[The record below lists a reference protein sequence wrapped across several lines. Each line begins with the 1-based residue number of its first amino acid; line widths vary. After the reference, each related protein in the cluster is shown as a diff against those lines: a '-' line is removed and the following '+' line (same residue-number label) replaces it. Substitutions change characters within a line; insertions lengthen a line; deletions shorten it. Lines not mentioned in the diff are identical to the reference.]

1 MKRVRAADTA
11 MPYSSTLLEEKS
23 GESPANARKVVTLKK
38 VQNPAT
44 NDLWVPIKAGEAT
57 TSMFIDSG
65 CDYTIIPP
73 EFYHESMGRI
83 EDSDINLRAWGAEEL
98 LKVKG
103 MVNTTL
109 ETTKGAK
116 KTTKVYIVD
125 GIHPEPLLGAFD
137 AKDLGFIKINKGGR
151 DPTKE
156 ETASIKLLTPSNIR
170 DSLKIDII
178 THPEIEKVD
187 KVELEKVMETVG
199 KFKGVVFNDQ
209 KIGKIDCEP
218 IHLEYESDFKPEQ
231 PRFRN
236 VPINYQPEVSKLL
249 DFLRKQDVIED
260 VDPKDNYDCVMN
272 VVVTDKKNGSIR
284 MNIDNTPLNHGMK
297 RTKFHVQT
305 PQEIRHDLKEAKIF
319 SEMDMGWGY
328 HQIEIDTETSKRS
341 IFQTHE
347 GIHRMKR
354 LYFGPTASSGLFHSE
369 VRKALNGLKGV
380 TSIHDNILVW
390 GKDYEDHLTNLKEC
404 LERCGQKGITL
415 KLEKSSFCLNRIKW
429 FGRIFTEAGV
439 TADTDKLEHIKQM
452 GRPKNTEEVRSL
464 LMACQYNAKFFM
476 ENSADKS
483 YEDITD
489 PLRKLLKKGV
499 KFSWDDEEESSY
511 QNLMNAMN
519 NPATL
524 QPYDPSRTTH
534 IVADSSEHGMQG
546 SIYQEVGQEVWV
558 PVDHASR
565 SLTPTEQ
572 GYNPIERESLAQNWA
587 MEQFRFYV
595 VGKPFTA
602 WTDHQPL
609 VNIYNKRQRP
619 TSKRISKHRDGV
631 QDLEYEM
638 KYLKGEC
645 MPCDFGSR
653 HANSIAHLTMEDQ
666 MALGFDHGQDI
677 YIRKMVI
684 LNSSPD
690 ALQIDE
696 IKEAARKDMVYNQT
710 KFQLLSGGRPPENSV
725 YSRIWKELC
734 VNDDLIVKGHKIV
747 LPNAEA
753 KPGSGNV
760 RDKILEIAH
769 EGHPGATT
777 MKRYLRSRVWF
788 PGIDRRTED
797 LTRDCIP
804 CQASTETKH
813 RDPLTP
819 TEPPVGVWE
828 ELAADHWGPT
838 PEGKFLLVVIDK
850 LSRFPEVRVVTGTS
864 AEANIEAFDSIF
876 TTHGNCKVLYT
887 DNGPPFN
894 GGDAH
899 LLQRYFRWAG
909 IKHKPTI
916 SAEDPEA
923 NGLAESFMKHLGKIW
938 HTSYIERRDPVAEM
952 RKHLQMVR
960 ATPHPTTGKSPA
972 SLMYPGREYRT
983 RLPNPIKQPSD
994 PEKEIEEARNHDRA
1008 TKAKQKAYKDKKSYV
1023 KPHSIAVGDRVL
1035 LKQRKT
1041 KMVPPYD
1048 PDPYCVVEVRGHQ
1061 ITAMRRGKTIK
1072 RDAQKWK
1079 LVGTSQEEAG
1089 SSEEDTIDDSDCE
1102 GTAVAEATQNPIV
1115 ERASPVLLPEPVG
1128 PRRNPTRRRQP
1139 PERLTY
1145 T

>member
-1 MKRVRAADTA
+1 
-11 MPYSSTLLEEKS
+11 
-23 GESPANARKVVTLKK
+23 
-38 VQNPAT
+38 
-44 NDLWVPIKAGEAT
+44 
-57 TSMFIDSG
+57 
-65 CDYTIIPP
+65 
-73 EFYHESMGRI
+73 
-83 EDSDINLRAWGAEEL
+83 
-98 LKVKG
+98 
-103 MVNTTL
+103 
-109 ETTKGAK
+109 
-116 KTTKVYIVD
+116 
-125 GIHPEPLLGAFD
+125 
-137 AKDLGFIKINKGGR
+137 
-151 DPTKE
+151 
-156 ETASIKLLTPSNIR
+156 
-170 DSLKIDII
+170 
-178 THPEIEKVD
+178 
-187 KVELEKVMETVG
+187 
-199 KFKGVVFNDQ
+199 
-209 KIGKIDCEP
+209 
-218 IHLEYESDFKPEQ
+218 
-231 PRFRN
+231 
-236 VPINYQPEVSKLL
+236 
-249 DFLRKQDVIED
+249 
-260 VDPKDNYDCVMN
+260 
-272 VVVTDKKNGSIR
+272 
-284 MNIDNTPLNHGMK
+284 
-297 RTKFHVQT
+297 
-305 PQEIRHDLKEAKIF
+305 
-319 SEMDMGWGY
+319 
-328 HQIEIDTETSKRS
+328 
-341 IFQTHE
+341 
-347 GIHRMKR
+347 
-354 LYFGPTASSGLFHSE
+354 
-369 VRKALNGLKGV
+369 
-380 TSIHDNILVW
+380 
-390 GKDYEDHLTNLKEC
+390 
-404 LERCGQKGITL
+404 
-415 KLEKSSFCLNRIKW
+415 
-429 FGRIFTEAGV
+429 
-439 TADTDKLEHIKQM
+439 
-452 GRPKNTEEVRSL
+452 
-464 LMACQYNAKFFM
+464 
-476 ENSADKS
+476 
-483 YEDITD
+483 
-489 PLRKLLKKGV
+489 
-499 KFSWDDEEESSY
+499 
-511 QNLMNAMN
+511 
-519 NPATL
+519 
-524 QPYDPSRTTH
+524 
-534 IVADSSEHGMQG
+534 
-546 SIYQEVGQEVWV
+546 
-558 PVDHASR
+558 
-565 SLTPTEQ
+565 
-572 GYNPIERESLAQNWA
+572 
-587 MEQFRFYV
+587 
-595 VGKPFTA
+595 
-602 WTDHQPL
+602 
-609 VNIYNKRQRP
+609 
-619 TSKRISKHRDGV
+619 
-631 QDLEYEM
+631 
-638 KYLKGEC
+638 
-645 MPCDFGSR
+645 
-653 HANSIAHLTMEDQ
+653 
-666 MALGFDHGQDI
+666 
-677 YIRKMVI
+677 
-684 LNSSPD
+684 
-690 ALQIDE
+690 
-696 IKEAARKDMVYNQT
+696 MVYNQT

-1115 ERASPVLLPEPVG
+1115 ERASPVHLPEPVG